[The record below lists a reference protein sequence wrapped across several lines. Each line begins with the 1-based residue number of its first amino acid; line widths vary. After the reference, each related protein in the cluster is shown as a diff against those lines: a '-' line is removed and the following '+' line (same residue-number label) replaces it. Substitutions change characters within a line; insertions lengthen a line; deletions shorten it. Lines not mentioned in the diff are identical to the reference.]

1 MQRSF
6 ITALGAV
13 LALASSLC
21 APAIGQ
27 AQTTYT
33 LTLVG
38 PGSTT
43 VTGLNTEGDQALTV
57 SNGPT
62 VAAYLWRRGTQTNI
76 GGLAPSPQFVE
87 SGGLNDLVQ
96 MVGTTIC
103 PKSGNFCGFVWSQGH
118 MRELP
123 TPAGSMAAFGIQ
135 VNLLGQIVGQVY
147 DANFNAQA
155 ALWNQGTLTL
165 LPGIPGGSFS
175 QPVGINIFGDIV
187 GYSDDASNVPNTVL
201 WRHGALTVLLKNS
214 IPGAVNDEGQIVGT
228 LLGSVRPF
236 LWQDGMTTQLPAP
249 RGLAPTGVASGI
261 NDWGQIV
268 GSMSSVAILWQN
280 GTPIDLNT
288 RIARNDPLRRFVYL
302 QGATQINNVGQIVA
316 NGTDSR
322 NSAAVGVWYL
332 LTPTH

>member
-1 MQRSF
+1 MQRSS

-21 APAIGQ
+21 APAIGH

-62 VAAYLWRRGTQTNI
+62 VAAYLWRRGTQTNF

-123 TPAGSMAAFGIQ
+123 A
-135 VNLLGQIVGQVY
+135 
-147 DANFNAQA
+147 
-155 ALWNQGTLTL
+155 
-165 LPGIPGGSFS
+165 
-175 QPVGINIFGDIV
+175 
-187 GYSDDASNVPNTVL
+187 
-201 WRHGALTVLLKNS
+201 
-214 IPGAVNDEGQIVGT
+214 
-228 LLGSVRPF
+228 
-236 LWQDGMTTQLPAP
+236 
-249 RGLAPTGVASGI
+249 
-261 NDWGQIV
+261 
-268 GSMSSVAILWQN
+268 
-280 GTPIDLNT
+280 
-288 RIARNDPLRRFVYL
+288 
-302 QGATQINNVGQIVA
+302 
-316 NGTDSR
+316 
-322 NSAAVGVWYL
+322 
-332 LTPTH
+332 